1 MNFIKNKLYIIIILI
16 ILISICSFLSFPKKT
31 YTDKDFGITTYK
43 SSVDMDSDSL
53 DDQTDILGSVK
64 KYLDTKPKYKS
75 KYYASGF
82 PDDDYGV
89 CTDVVGFGLLGAG
102 YNLRELVNTDINTH
116 SERYNIEVVDK
127 NIDFRRVRNLNIY
140 FKNNSISLTTNI
152 NEIDEWQAG
161 DIVVFK
167 NHIGI
172 ISDKRNSKGIPYVLH
187 NGSPYQRHYEEDIL
201 KKKEKD
207 IIGHYRIS

>member
-1 MNFIKNKLYIIIILI
+1 MHFIKNKLYIIIILI
-16 ILISICSFLSFPKKT
+16 ILILICSFLSFPKKT

-116 SERYNIEVVDK
+116 PERYNIEVVDK

-152 NEIDEWQAG
+152 KEISEWQAG

-167 NHIGI
+167 NHIGV

-187 NGSPYQRHYEEDIL
+187 NGSSYQRHYEEDIL

>member
-1 MNFIKNKLYIIIILI
+1 MHFIKNKLYIIIILI
-16 ILISICSFLSFPKKT
+16 ILISICSFLFFPKKT
-31 YTDKDFGITTYK
+31 YTDEDFGITTYK

-75 KYYASGF
+75 KYYTSGF

-116 SERYNIEVVDK
+116 PERYNIEVVDK

-152 NEIDEWQAG
+152 KEISEWQAG

-167 NHIGI
+167 NHIGV

-187 NGSPYQRHYEEDIL
+187 NGSSYQRHYEEDIL

>member
-16 ILISICSFLSFPKKT
+16 ILISICSFLFFPKKA

-43 SSVDMDSDSL
+43 SSVDMDNDGL

-116 SERYNIEVVDK
+116 PERYNIEVVDK
-127 NIDFRRVRNLNIY
+127 NIDFRRVKNLNIY

-167 NHIGI
+167 NHIGV
-172 ISDKRNSKGIPYVLH
+172 ISDKRNSKGISYVLH
-187 NGSPYQRHYEEDIL
+187 NGSSYQRHYEEDIL